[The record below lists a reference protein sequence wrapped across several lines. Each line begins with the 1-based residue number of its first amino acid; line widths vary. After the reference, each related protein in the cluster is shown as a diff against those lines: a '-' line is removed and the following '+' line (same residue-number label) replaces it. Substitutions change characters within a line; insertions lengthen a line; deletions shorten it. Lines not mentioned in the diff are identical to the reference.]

1 MKPTFVLCKDWIN
14 YTNEMSN
21 EDRWILLNAIM
32 QYQNWLDP
40 WELPYAIKIV
50 FAHIKNFFVE
60 QEKKYEEIKEKRS
73 ESGKKWGRPTTE
85 KAKKANAF
93 SGKQTQAKK
102 ATESKQKL
110 TETDTITNTS
120 NSLANARENNSN
132 ELLDNSNNPLFI
144 LKYNTEAWQIEKIE
158 TNIVLYGK
166 MDWDVEKVLA
176 MIKGSNDWALDWSIQ
191 SNRNDAKNLAKKIQK
206 LPAVEE
212 WKTTWEMVL
221 AMILWVMKDDK
232 YYWSKLSSPKEIYDN
247 FGKLVTQS
255 RIKIQEMQQKQ
266 SKKSEWVF

>member
-1 MKPTFVLCKDWIN
+1 
-14 YTNEMSN
+14 MSN

-50 FAHIKNFFVE
+50 FAHIKNFFIE
-60 QEKKYEEIKEKRS
+60 QDKKYEEIKEKRS

-93 SGKQTQAKK
+93 SEKQTKPKK
-102 ATESKQKL
+102 SKEKL
-110 TETDTITNTS
+110 TETDTVTDTDTS
-120 NSLANARENNSN
+120 NSLSNERENNSN
-132 ELLDNSNNPLFI
+132 ELLDTSNNSLFI
-144 LKYNTEAWQIEKIE
+144 LKYNTQTWQIEKIE
-158 TNIVLYGK
+158 TNIVLYWK

-176 MIKGSNDWALDWSIQ
+176 MIKGNNDWALDWSIK
-191 SNRNDAKNLAKKIQK
+191 SNRNDAKNLAKKLQK
-206 LPAVEE
+206 LPAVEK
-212 WKTTWEMVL
+212 WKTSWEMVL

-266 SKKSEWVF
+266 RKKSEWVF

>member
-40 WELPYAIKIV
+40 WDLPYAVKIV
-50 FAHIKNFFVE
+50 FAHIKNFFIE
-60 QEKKYEEIKEKRS
+60 QDKKYEEIKEKRS
-73 ESGKKWGRPTTE
+73 ESGKKWGRPTAE

-93 SGKQTQAKK
+93 SEKQTKAKQN
-102 ATESKQKL
+102 KQKL
-110 TETDTITNTS
+110 TETDTD
-120 NSLANARENNSN
+120 NSLSNERENNSN

-144 LKYNTEAWQIEKIE
+144 LKYNTETWQIEKIE

-166 MDWDVEKVLA
+166 MDWDVEKALA
-176 MIKGSNDWALDWSIQ
+176 MIKGNNDWALDWSIK
-191 SNRNDAKNLAKKIQK
+191 SNRNDTKNLVKKIQK
-206 LPAVEE
+206 LPTVEE
-212 WKTTWEMVL
+212 WKISWEMVL

-255 RIKIQEMQQKQ
+255 RIKIKEMQQKQ
-266 SKKSEWVF
+266 SKKSDWVF